1 MTDEDGKLVVVEMAC
16 DGACLGNPGPGGW
29 GVLLRMRGAV
39 QVHEKELS
47 GGAPETTNNRM
58 ELCAAIEGL
67 RALTKPCRVTVLTDS
82 QYVIKGIT
90 TWVFGW
96 KKNGWRTSSKGDV
109 VNRDLWEQ
117 LLDVTKGHQ
126 LTWQWVKGHSGHPD
140 NERVDQLAQQA
151 AIGQRR

>member
-1 MTDEDGKLVVVEMAC
+1 
-16 DGACLGNPGPGGW
+16 
-29 GVLLRMRGAV
+29 MRGATK
-39 QVHEKELS
+39 VHEKELS

-58 ELCAAIEGL
+58 ELLAAIEGL

-96 KKNGWRTSSKGDV
+96 KRNGWRTSSKGDV

-117 LLDVTKGHQ
+117 LLAATEGHQ

-140 NERVDQLAQQA
+140 NERVDRLAQA
-151 AIGQRR
+151 AAEQHRR

>member
-1 MTDEDGKLVVVEMAC
+1 
-16 DGACLGNPGPGGW
+16 
-29 GVLLRMRGAV
+29 MRGAT

-58 ELCAAIEGL
+58 ELLAAIEGL

-96 KKNGWRTSSKGDV
+96 KRNGWRTSSKGDV

-117 LLDVTKGHQ
+117 LLAATEGHQ

-140 NERVDQLAQQA
+140 NERVDRLAQA
-151 AIGQRR
+151 AAEQHRR